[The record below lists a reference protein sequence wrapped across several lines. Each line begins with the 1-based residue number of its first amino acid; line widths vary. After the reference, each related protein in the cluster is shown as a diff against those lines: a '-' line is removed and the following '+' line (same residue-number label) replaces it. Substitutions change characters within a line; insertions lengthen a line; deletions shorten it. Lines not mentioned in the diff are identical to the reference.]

1 MLQLITEN
9 KELKKKKEE
18 WNEAD
23 HAYQK
28 TIIEYKHKV
37 EVLGKEKQLWFQEQ
51 KTKNQTME
59 KMTIQILQMKNM
71 VAKEELHRQNIKKVK
86 EQVVIEVNKLKQEM
100 LKTKS
105 KLDDLV
111 EKNKDLD
118 LAYVNNRL
126 EKYDELV
133 QYYSILHTKQHMD
146 DTNVELN
153 EWWEL
158 EKA

>member
-1 MLQLITEN
+1 
-9 KELKKKKEE
+9 
-18 WNEAD
+18 
-23 HAYQK
+23 
-28 TIIEYKHKV
+28 
-37 EVLGKEKQLWFQEQ
+37 
-51 KTKNQTME
+51 
-59 KMTIQILQMKNM
+59 
-71 VAKEELHRQNIKKVK
+71 
-86 EQVVIEVNKLKQEM
+86 M

-133 QYYSILHTKQHMD
+133 QYYSIVHTKQHRD

-158 EKA
+158 TKV

>member
-1 MLQLITEN
+1 
-9 KELKKKKEE
+9 
-18 WNEAD
+18 
-23 HAYQK
+23 
-28 TIIEYKHKV
+28 
-37 EVLGKEKQLWFQEQ
+37 
-51 KTKNQTME
+51 
-59 KMTIQILQMKNM
+59 
-71 VAKEELHRQNIKKVK
+71 
-86 EQVVIEVNKLKQEM
+86 M